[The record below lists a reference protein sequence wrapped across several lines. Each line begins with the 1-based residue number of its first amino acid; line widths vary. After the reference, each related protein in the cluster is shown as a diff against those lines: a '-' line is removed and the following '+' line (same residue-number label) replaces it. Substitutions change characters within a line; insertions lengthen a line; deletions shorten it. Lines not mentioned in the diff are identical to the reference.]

1 MADEHIKDGGMD
13 PAEAALRAELT
24 EKEEARNEQQ
34 ASASEEGDSGK
45 HRRRH
50 HHHHHH
56 HSGKR
61 RRKHRH
67 SKRMKRVKKILLIIL
82 MLLVTAALV
91 AGASLFAMYHQG
103 KEQVTEKNVNIR
115 APENVV
121 VGQKGQYVVY
131 NNERYNYNNDIITIL
146 FLGIDRVDS
155 TTKSEVYITNYM
167 SDVISLFVIN
177 KKTGVI
183 DIINVPRDII
193 TDVGVY
199 SPDGGYVGL
208 EKQAIAAAFAYGDG
222 EKKSCMN
229 SADAVSRLFYNIPIK
244 TYVSLNLDGFQDIND
259 SVGGVDVV
267 APESIYKFEQGQSY
281 HLEGKDAEAFV
292 RTRSHEYTEAN
303 LSRMERQK
311 VYAKAFI
318 DKVFTTAKQD
328 LSVPVNMFNESSP
341 YSCTNLNASKVAY
354 LAKEAV
360 LGGGMDVEMVS
371 VQGSMTR
378 QDSANQEDSV
388 ASYHL
393 DEKQFYELF
402 LNVYYDQIS

>member
-34 ASASEEGDSGK
+34 ASASAEGDSGK

-82 MLLVTAALV
+82 VLLVTAALV
-91 AGASLFAMYHQG
+91 AGASLFAMYYQG

-267 APESIYKFEQGQSY
+267 SPETISFFTEGEEY
-281 HLEGKDAEAFV
+281 HLDGVMAREFIQARAKD
-292 RTRSHEYTEAN
+292 RPDAN
-303 LSRMERQK
+303 LLRNKRQQ
-311 VYAKAFI
+311 VYCNEFLKKMIARTKS
-318 DKVFTTAKQD
+318 DV
-328 LSVPVNMFNESSP
+328 SVPVNLFNASAP
-341 YSCTNLNASKVAY
+341 YSCTNLNAERITY
-354 LAKEAV
+354 LATEYVVNRDMKFHYSSVPVEVKQVGDNAQNYVKEK
-360 LGGGMDVEMVS
+360 E
-371 VQGSMTR
+371 
-378 QDSANQEDSV
+378 
-388 ASYHL
+388 
-393 DEKQFYELF
+393 FYEMF
-402 LNVYYDQIS
+402 LKVFYTKAEKN

>member
-34 ASASEEGDSGK
+34 ASASAEGDSGK

-82 MLLVTAALV
+82 VLLVTAALV

-267 APESIYKFEQGQSY
+267 SPETISFFT
-281 HLEGKDAEAFV
+281 EGE
-292 RTRSHEYTEAN
+292 E
-303 LSRMERQK
+303 
-311 VYAKAFI
+311 
-318 DKVFTTAKQD
+318 
-328 LSVPVNMFNESSP
+328 
-341 YSCTNLNASKVAY
+341 
-354 LAKEAV
+354 
-360 LGGGMDVEMVS
+360 
-371 VQGSMTR
+371 
-378 QDSANQEDSV
+378 
-388 ASYHL
+388 YHL
-393 DEKQFYELF
+393 DGVMAREPTR
-402 LNVYYDQIS
+402 ICCATSASRCIATSS